1 MIFLVQL
8 GFARPTTLDTRISF
22 SKAAEQTLRVEGSLH
37 GEVTYFFS
45 SVNMAVQHFLIYTG
59 ED

>member
-1 MIFLVQL
+1 MIFLVQF
-8 GFARPTTLDTRISF
+8 GFARPTALDTCIRF

-45 SVNMAVQHFLIYTG
+45 SANMAVQHFLIYTG